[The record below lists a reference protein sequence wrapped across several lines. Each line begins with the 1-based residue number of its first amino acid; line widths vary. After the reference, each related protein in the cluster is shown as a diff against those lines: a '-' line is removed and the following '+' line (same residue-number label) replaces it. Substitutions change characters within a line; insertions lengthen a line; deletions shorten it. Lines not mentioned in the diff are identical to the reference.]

1 MRLGEAIAP
10 LLPPGPAVVAL
21 VGAGGKTRALHLLAR
36 FFAAQGRRV
45 LVTTTTHM
53 MHPDRETPPCRDF
66 PVDLRPG
73 LEGPRR
79 PGVALPPSSAMGLA
93 LYSRE
98 VDASGKVK
106 GIHPS
111 WVPALKASWDRVLV
125 EADGSR
131 RLPLKAP
138 AEHEP
143 VLPPDPDLVVGC
155 VGLSAVGR
163 PLGPEAVH
171 RPERF
176 SALTG
181 CPLGAPVTLDH
192 LAALVRHPEGLFRQA
207 AGARVI
213 LFNQADRLDPRVP
226 RTPLLGLPAR
236 RTLLGSLEPEDDLID
251 LEGSPTP

>member
-1 MRLGEAIAP
+1 MRLGEALAP
-10 LLPPGPAVVAL
+10 LLPPGPAVVSL

-36 FFAAQGRRV
+36 HFAAQGRRV

-53 MHPDRETPPCRDF
+53 MHPHREDPPWRDR
-66 PVDLRPG
+66 PVSLRPE
-73 LEGPRR
+73 LEGPWQ
-79 PGVALPPSSAMGLA
+79 PGVALPPPADGGLA
-93 LYSRE
+93 LFARE
-98 VDASGKVK
+98 VDPSGKVR

-111 WVPALKASWDRVLV
+111 WVPALKATWDLVLV

-138 AEHEP
+138 ADHEP
-143 VLPPDPDLVVGC
+143 VLPPGTDLVVGC

-163 PLGPEAVH
+163 PLGPEVVH

-181 CPLGAPVTLDH
+181 CPLGAPLTLDH
-192 LAALVRHPEGLFRQA
+192 LAALVRHPEGLFRHA
-207 AGARVI
+207 PEARVI
-213 LFNQADRLDPRVP
+213 LFNQADRLDPRLP

-236 RTLLGSLEPEDDLID
+236 RTLLGSLEPEDALID
-251 LEGSPTP
+251 LEGSLPP

>member
-1 MRLGEAIAP
+1 MRLGEALSP

-36 FFAAQGRRV
+36 HFAARGLRV

-53 MHPDRETPPCRDF
+53 MHPLRETPPWADF
-66 PVDLRPG
+66 PVSLLPELEAPWRPG
-73 LEGPRR
+73 A
-79 PGVALPPSSAMGLA
+79 ALPPPSAGGLA
-93 LYSRE
+93 LYARE
-98 VDASGKVK
+98 VDATGKVK

-111 WVPALKASWDRVLV
+111 WVPALKASWDVVLV

-138 AEHEP
+138 ADHEP
-143 VLPPDPDLVVGC
+143 VLPPGTDLVVGC

-163 PLGPEAVH
+163 PLGPETVH

-181 CPLGAPVTLDH
+181 CPLGAPVTLEH
-192 LAALVRHPEGLFRQA
+192 LAALVRHPEGLFRHV
-207 AGARVI
+207 AGPRVI
-213 LFNQADRLDPRVP
+213 LFNQADRLDPRLP
-226 RTPLLGLPAR
+226 RTPLLGLPAH
-236 RTLLGSLEPEDDLID
+236 RTLLGSLEPEDVLTD
-251 LEGSPTP
+251 LEGSLPP